1 MRPNDLSWALVS
13 HAVVLMVTRN
23 PSRLL
28 PAGLR
33 AGLSLR
39 SALAGPVAI
48 AALFLPRTTPI
59 RWWAVAVALVL
70 FAFLLFLQYQGS
82 RDDEASTH
90 LILLT
95 ALTANAAST
104 MGVIGSNDP
113 YGQLL
118 FLFPVVL
125 LAALA
130 MRRTLD
136 VALPAWAMGVA
147 GVAIGS
153 FANGLPW
160 QGLASLTALYA
171 GFSLVLASCLHFIIG
186 SVQHG
191 AELAEDYGTLARVA
205 AGTERLSEG
214 FEAGRESLML
224 FTGADAAYLVP
235 DTAAADHLR
244 ESSGTKER
252 LSLHPLGD
260 ENGGSDPS
268 YLVLIGEVKPEAA
281 IAAAELLGQVAIRE
295 RNIEGLASRANTD
308 PLTGIN
314 NRRGL
319 TKQMSETDSAIYTV
333 VLIDLDH
340 FKSYNDT
347 YGHIAGDH
355 VLQAAAGVLADG
367 MRNRD
372 LVSRYGGEEF
382 CLAIDGPASAALT
395 IVDRIREAWADSPEL
410 PVTFS
415 AGVAERRISEE
426 WTHVLARADSA
437 LYEAK
442 EHGRNRSHLAIDPAD
457 LSIESSNG
465 PNERT
470 RPSN

>member
-1 MRPNDLSWALVS
+1 M
-13 HAVVLMVTRN
+13 TRN

-28 PAGLR
+28 PAPLR

-59 RWWAVAVALVL
+59 RWWAVAAALLL
-70 FAFLLFLQYQGS
+70 FAFLLLLQFRGS
-82 RDDEASTH
+82 RDDEATTR

-95 ALTANAAST
+95 TLTATAAST

-113 YGQLL
+113 HGLLL

-125 LAALA
+125 LGALT

-136 VALPAWAMGVA
+136 VAVPAWAMGVV
-147 GVAIGS
+147 GVGVGS
-153 FANGLPW
+153 LANGLPW
-160 QGLASLTALYA
+160 EGVVSLTLLYA
-171 GFSLVLASCLHFIIG
+171 GFSAVLASCLHFIIG
-186 SVQHG
+186 SVQNA
-191 AELAEDYGTLARVA
+191 AELAEDYGTLARIA
-205 AGTERLSEG
+205 AGTERLVEG
-214 FEAGRESLML
+214 FEAGRESMLL

-244 ESSGTKER
+244 ESAGADEHLR
-252 LSLHPLGD
+252 LHRLGD
-260 ENGGSDPS
+260 DDSGIDPPH
-268 YLVLIGEVKPEAA
+268 LVLVGDVKPERALA
-281 IAAAELLGQVAIRE
+281 VAELLSRVAFRE

-319 TKQMSETDSAIYTV
+319 TKQLSETDSAIYTV

-347 YGHIAGDH
+347 CGHIAGDH
-355 VLQAAAGVLADG
+355 VLQAAARVLAEG

-382 CLAIDGPASAALT
+382 CLAIDGSASAALA
-395 IVDRIREAWADSPEL
+395 IVDRIREAWSASRQL

-426 WTHVLARADSA
+426 WTHVLARADAA

-442 EHGRNRSHLAIDPAD
+442 EHGRNRTHLSIDPAD
-457 LSIESSNG
+457 LSIESSNSVAEHPESG
-465 PNERT
+465 G
-470 RPSN
+470 

>member
-1 MRPNDLSWALVS
+1 MPR
-13 HAVVLMVTRN
+13 AVDLMVTRN

-28 PAGLR
+28 PAPLR
-33 AGLSLR
+33 AGLSVR

-48 AALFLPRTTPI
+48 AALFLPRTTSI

-70 FAFLLFLQYQGS
+70 FAFLLFLQYRGS

-125 LAALA
+125 LAALT

-160 QGLASLTALYA
+160 QGLASLTVLYA
-171 GFSLVLASCLHFIIG
+171 GFSLVLVSCLHFIIG

-191 AELAEDYGTLARVA
+191 TEVAEDYGTLARVA
-205 AGTERLSEG
+205 AGTERLAEG
-214 FEAGRESLML
+214 FEAGRESLLM

-244 ESSGTKER
+244 ESAGPDGL

-260 ENGGSDPS
+260 DHSGIDPP
-268 YLVLIGEVKPEAA
+268 YLVLIGAVKPDAA
-281 IAAAELLGQVAIRE
+281 TAASELLGQVAIRE

-355 VLQAAAGVLADG
+355 VLQAAAGVLAEG

-395 IVDRIREAWADSPEL
+395 IVDRIREAWAASAQL

-426 WTHVLARADSA
+426 WTHVLARADAA

-442 EHGRNRSHLAIDPAD
+442 EHGRNRTHLAIDPAD
-457 LSIESSNG
+457 LSIESSSG

-470 RPSN
+470 EPSH